1 MRQHG
6 CGLRFGVVQQDN
18 SLSGPVEPIDQHLQF
33 LLRRHGFPITRP
45 QIGTEHGDAARLQQ
59 LKRGRCGFETGKP
72 EEWRGRCAARDTVER
87 HLNRGN
93 TVVDFL
99 CCLVWRDPH
108 QAAVQPGMMPDGVAL
123 GRDPSHQA
131 WMLGSRLADQEERR
145 AHAFMGQRRQHPLRG
160 RRPRAVIECQ
170 YHLVIPERQ
179 RLRKALKPNPRGG
192 GGIDAKNPRG
202 TERSLAWTV
211 RRLRRHRPCD
221 QGNKGSS
228 RPLHELPG
236 ADFDFSALNEVDD
249 SVRDEILEELEPET
263 VAEGVRELESD
274 DAVKL
279 LAGLDEED
287 QEEILEK
294 LPPLERDALERSL
307 LYPEN
312 SAGRRMQ
319 TEFIAVP
326 PDWTVGQAIDYM
338 RDTPELPDRFYEI
351 YAVDSAQHW
360 QGAISLDALLRA
372 HRPVPLADLIDEDRR
387 RVSVMDD
394 QGEVA
399 RLFGKYNLVA
409 APVVDTTNRL
419 VGVITIDD
427 VVDVIEEEADE
438 DLKALGGVT
447 SDEELSDNVWTIAK
461 GRFNWLLVNLAT
473 AFLASSVLGLFE
485 GQLEKM
491 VALAVLAPIV
501 ASQGGNAATQT
512 MTVAV
517 RALATRELGSNNA
530 FRVVMR
536 EGLVGLVNGLA
547 FAVITGIAAVAWFK
561 IPALG
566 VVIGLVMVCNLVAGA
581 LGGILIPM
589 VLERVRADPAVAS
602 GTFVTTITDVVGF
615 FSFLGIATL
624 WFGLK

>member
-1 MRQHG
+1 MADDVDVAQ
-6 CGLRFGVVQQDN
+6 
-18 SLSGPVEPIDQHLQF
+18 SA
-33 LLRRHGFPITRP
+33 
-45 QIGTEHGDAARLQQ
+45 DAAALDRQAM
-59 LKRGRCGFETGKP
+59 RGEAGEIRP
-72 EEWRGRCAARDTVER
+72 EFVER
-87 HLNRGN
+87 IASAVH
-93 TVVDFL
+93 DADAAFL
-99 CCLVWRDPH
+99 RE
-108 QAAVQPGMMPDGVAL
+108 AVA
-123 GRDPSHQA
+123 
-131 WMLGSRLADQEERR
+131 E
-145 AHAFMGQRRQHPLRG
+145 
-160 RRPRAVIECQ
+160 
-170 YHLVIPERQ
+170 
-179 RLRKALKPNPRGG
+179 
-192 GGIDAKNPRG
+192 
-202 TERSLAWTV
+202 
-211 RRLRRHRPCD
+211 
-221 QGNKGSS
+221 
-228 RPLHELPG
+228 LHEADLGDLIEALDPDDRVRLVELTG

-249 SVRDEILEELEPET
+249 SVREEILEELEPET

-274 DAVKL
+274 DAVEL
-279 LAGLDEED
+279 LEGLDEAD
-287 QEEILEK
+287 KEEILER
-294 LPPLERDALERSL
+294 LPPTERVALERSL

-338 RDTPELPDRFYEI
+338 RDAPDLPDRFYEI
-351 YAVDSAQHW
+351 YAVDGGRHW
-360 QGAISLDALLRA
+360 QGAVSLDVLLRSR
-372 HRPVPLADLIDEDRR
+372 RPVPLADLIDEDRR
-387 RVSVMDD
+387 RVSVLDD
-394 QGEVA
+394 QEEVA

-409 APVVDTTNRL
+409 APVVDTANRL

-427 VVDVIEEEADE
+427 VVDVIEEEAEE

-447 SDEELSDNVWTIAK
+447 SDEELSDSVWTIAR

-566 VVIGLVMVCNLVAGA
+566 VVIGLAMVCNLIAGA

>member
-1 MRQHG
+1 MADDVDVAQSVADVSVLDRFPMRDEDG
-6 CGLRFGVVQQDN
+6 ELRLEF
-18 SLSGPVEPIDQHLQF
+18 VEKISAAIHAADVPF
-33 LLRRHGFPITRP
+33 LREIVAELH
-45 QIGTEHGDAARLQQ
+45 EADLGDLIEALD
-59 LKRGRCGFETGKP
+59 P
-72 EEWRGRCAARDTVER
+72 EE
-87 HLNRGN
+87 
-93 TVVDFL
+93 
-99 CCLVWRDPH
+99 
-108 QAAVQPGMMPDGVAL
+108 
-123 GRDPSHQA
+123 
-131 WMLGSRLADQEERR
+131 
-145 AHAFMGQRRQHPLRG
+145 
-160 RRPRAVIECQ
+160 RPR
-170 YHLVIPERQ
+170 LV
-179 RLRKALKPNPRGG
+179 
-192 GGIDAKNPRG
+192 
-202 TERSLAWTV
+202 
-211 RRLRRHRPCD
+211 
-221 QGNKGSS
+221 
-228 RPLHELPG
+228 ELTG

-249 SVRDEILEELEPET
+249 TVREEILEELEPET

-274 DAVKL
+274 DAVEL
-279 LAGLDEED
+279 LEGLDEED

-294 LPPLERDALERSL
+294 LPHSERVALERSL

-338 RDTPELPDRFYEI
+338 RDTPDLPDRFYEI
-351 YAVDSAQHW
+351 YAVDGAQHW

-372 HRPVPLADLIDEDRR
+372 RRPVPLADLIDEDRR

-394 QGEVA
+394 QEEVA

-409 APVVDTTNRL
+409 APVVDTANRL

-447 SDEELSDNVWTIAK
+447 SDEELSDSVWTIAK

-517 RALATRELGSNNA
+517 RALATRELGSSNA

-536 EGLVGLVNGLA
+536 EALVGMVNGLA
-547 FAVITGIAAVAWFK
+547 FAIITGVAAVAWFK
-561 IPALG
+561 IPGLG
-566 VVIGLVMVCNLVAGA
+566 VVIGLAMLCNLVAGA

-589 VLERVRADPAVAS
+589 VLERVRVDPAVAS
-602 GTFVTTITDVVGF
+602 GTFVTTVTDVVGF

>member
-1 MRQHG
+1 MADDVDVARPADASLLDRLPMRDEDG
-6 CGLRFGVVQQDN
+6 DIRPEFVEKVSRAVQAA
-18 SLSGPVEPIDQHLQF
+18 
-33 LLRRHGFPITRP
+33 
-45 QIGTEHGDAARLQQ
+45 DAAFLRQ
-59 LKRGRCGFETGKP
+59 
-72 EEWRGRCAARDTVER
+72 
-87 HLNRGN
+87 
-93 TVVDFL
+93 VVAELHEADL
-99 CCLVWRDPH
+99 GDLIEALDP
-108 QAAVQPGMMPDGVAL
+108 D
-123 GRDPSHQA
+123 
-131 WMLGSRLADQEERR
+131 E
-145 AHAFMGQRRQHPLRG
+145 
-160 RRPRAVIECQ
+160 RPR
-170 YHLVIPERQ
+170 LV
-179 RLRKALKPNPRGG
+179 
-192 GGIDAKNPRG
+192 
-202 TERSLAWTV
+202 
-211 RRLRRHRPCD
+211 
-221 QGNKGSS
+221 
-228 RPLHELPG
+228 ELTG
-236 ADFDFSALNEVDD
+236 ADFDFSALNEVDET
-249 SVRDEILEELEPET
+249 VREEILEELEPET

-274 DAVKL
+274 DAVEL
-279 LAGLDEED
+279 LEGLDQED

-294 LPPLERDALERSL
+294 LPHSERVALERRL

-326 PDWTVGQAIDYM
+326 PEWTVGQAIDYM
-338 RDTPELPDRFYEI
+338 RDTPDLPERFYEI
-351 YAVDSAQHW
+351 YAVDNAQHW
-360 QGAISLDALLRA
+360 QGAVSLDALLRA
-372 HRPVPLADLIDEDRR
+372 RRPVPLADLIDEDRR

-394 QGEVA
+394 QEEVA

-409 APVVDTTNRL
+409 APVIDTENRL

-447 SDEELSDNVWTIAK
+447 SDEELSDSVWTIAK

-530 FRVVMR
+530 FRVVIR

-547 FAVITGIAAVAWFK
+547 FAIITGVAAVAWFK
-561 IPALG
+561 IPGLG
-566 VVIGLVMVCNLVAGA
+566 VVIGLAMLCNLVAGA

-602 GTFVTTITDVVGF
+602 GTFVTTVTDVVGF

>member
-1 MRQHG
+1 MTQDVDIAQPADASVLDRLPMRDENGEIRHE
-6 CGLRFGVVQQDN
+6 F
-18 SLSGPVEPIDQHLQF
+18 VEEITRAIHETNIE
-33 LLRRHGFPITRP
+33 LLREIV
-45 QIGTEHGDAARLQQ
+45 
-59 LKRGRCGFETGKP
+59 
-72 EEWRGRCAARDTVER
+72 VE
-87 HLNRGN
+87 
-93 TVVDFL
+93 
-99 CCLVWRDPH
+99 
-108 QAAVQPGMMPDGVAL
+108 
-123 GRDPSHQA
+123 
-131 WMLGSRLADQEERR
+131 
-145 AHAFMGQRRQHPLRG
+145 
-160 RRPRAVIECQ
+160 
-170 YHLVIPERQ
+170 
-179 RLRKALKPNPRGG
+179 
-192 GGIDAKNPRG
+192 
-202 TERSLAWTV
+202 
-211 RRLRRHRPCD
+211 
-221 QGNKGSS
+221 
-228 RPLHELPG
+228 LHE
-236 ADFDFSALNEVDD
+236 ADLGDLIEAIEPDDRVKLVELTGDDFHFSALNEVDD
-249 SVRDEILEELEPET
+249 AVREEILEELEPAT

-274 DAVKL
+274 DAVEL
-279 LAGLDEED
+279 LQGLDEED

-294 LPPLERDALERSL
+294 LPAKERNALERSL

-319 TEFIAVP
+319 TEFITVP

-338 RDTPELPDRFYEI
+338 RDTPDLPDRFYEI
-351 YAVDSAQHW
+351 YAVDQAQHW
-360 QGAISLDALLRA
+360 QGAVALDALLRA
-372 HRPVPLADLIDEDRR
+372 RRPVPLVELIDEDRR
-387 RVSVMDD
+387 RVSALDD
-394 QGEVA
+394 QEEVA
-399 RLFGKYNLVA
+399 RMFGKYNLVA
-409 APVVDTTNRL
+409 APVVDTTDRL

-447 SDEELSDNVWTIAK
+447 SDEELSDNVWTIAR

-517 RALATRELGSNNA
+517 RALATRDLGSNNA
-530 FRVVMR
+530 LRVVMR

-547 FAVITGIAAVAWFK
+547 FAVITGIAAVAWFR
-561 IPALG
+561 INGLG
-566 VVIGLVMVCNLVAGA
+566 IVIGLAIICNLVAGA

-589 VLERVRADPAVAS
+589 VLDRVRVDPAVAS

>member
-1 MRQHG
+1 MAEEVEVAQPADAAALDPLAMRDKDGEIRHQ
-6 CGLRFGVVQQDN
+6 F
-18 SLSGPVEPIDQHLQF
+18 VEEIADAIHAANAP
-33 LLRRHGFPITRP
+33 LLRGI
-45 QIGTEHGDAARLQQ
+45 
-59 LKRGRCGFETGKP
+59 
-72 EEWRGRCAARDTVER
+72 
-87 HLNRGN
+87 
-93 TVVDFL
+93 
-99 CCLVWRDPH
+99 
-108 QAAVQPGMMPDGVAL
+108 VA
-123 GRDPSHQA
+123 
-131 WMLGSRLADQEERR
+131 E
-145 AHAFMGQRRQHPLRG
+145 
-160 RRPRAVIECQ
+160 
-170 YHLVIPERQ
+170 
-179 RLRKALKPNPRGG
+179 
-192 GGIDAKNPRG
+192 
-202 TERSLAWTV
+202 
-211 RRLRRHRPCD
+211 
-221 QGNKGSS
+221 
-228 RPLHELPG
+228 LHEADLGDLIAALEPDDRVNLVELTG
-236 ADFDFSALNEVDD
+236 ADFHFSALNEVDD
-249 SVRDEILEELEPET
+249 SVREEILEELEPET

-274 DAVKL
+274 DAVEL
-279 LAGLDEED
+279 LEGLDEED

-294 LPPLERDALERSL
+294 LPPSERDALERSL

-326 PDWTVGQAIDYM
+326 PDWNAGQAIDYL
-338 RDTPELPDRFYEI
+338 RDTADLPHRFYEI
-351 YAVDSAQHW
+351 YAVDHAQHM
-360 QGAISLDALLRA
+360 QGAVSLDALLRA
-372 HRPVPLADLIDEDRR
+372 RRPVPLADLIEEDRR

-394 QGEVA
+394 QEEVA

-409 APVVDTTNRL
+409 APVVDTANRL

-427 VVDVIEEEADE
+427 VVDVIEEEADQ

-447 SDEELSDNVWTIAK
+447 SDEELSDNVWTIAR

-530 FRVVMR
+530 FRVVVR

-566 VVIGLVMVCNLVAGA
+566 VVIGLAMLCNLVAGA

-602 GTFVTTITDVVGF
+602 GTFVTTVTDVVGF

-624 WFGLK
+624 WFGLQ